1 MVQKS
6 FGFVRCQKVSYFIAK
21 ATYFPLLP
29 FLPVLDGT
37 AVAMS
42 VFGTQRRSAESATPS
57 TWGYDYKD
65 SYYSLHTD
73 EHLTAVLISTQ
84 HVNHL
89 GLWPVCTHLGQVRA
103 LNVSNST

>member
-6 FGFVRCQKVSYFIAK
+6 LGSVRCQKLSYFIAK
-21 ATYFPLLP
+21 ATYFPLLT

-42 VFGTQRRSAESATPS
+42 VFGIQRRSAESDMPS
-57 TWGYDYKD
+57 IWGYYYND
-65 SYYSLHTD
+65 SYYSLHTY
-73 EHLTAVLISTQ
+73 EHVTAVLISTQ

-89 GLWPVCTHLGQVRA
+89 GLWPVRTHLGQVMA